1 MEYKD
6 TFVRGCNSAA
16 WARTRLK
23 RRLLAAAG
31 VAGLTMVAAT
41 ISAGG
46 LDRQADADRPAYRNP
61 RLTVAQRVDDLLARM
76 TLDEKVGQMTQP
88 DHSFL
93 KSPDDVGR
101 YFVGS
106 VLSGGSSEIPD
117 ISAAGWAVFTDGLQK
132 RALATR
138 LGIPLLYGVDAVH
151 GHNNVRG
158 AVIFPHNIGLG
169 CTRNPKLVEEASR
182 VTASEMAG
190 TGMHWTFAPCV
201 AVPQDERW
209 GRTYEG
215 FGESPALVAELG
227 AAAVRGYQGADLS
240 YPSHVLATAKHY
252 LADGGTQ
259 GGIDQGDA
267 RIDEATLR
275 SLHLP
280 GYEAAIKA
288 GVGSVMASFS
298 SWNGAKMHG
307 HKYLLTTVLKGEL
320 GFKGFV
326 VSDWKALEQ
335 LPGDYERQIEA
346 AIDAGI
352 DMVMVP
358 DVYPVFFERLKGLA
372 QSGRVPISRID
383 DAVRRILAIKFQMG
397 LFERPFSD
405 PAQRAAVGSPG
416 HLAIARQAVRESQ
429 VLLVNKQGA
438 LPLADTL
445 AHVFVAG
452 KAADDLGMQCGGWT
466 IAWQGSAGRIT
477 EGTTVLEA
485 IRRAVPKARVDYSAG
500 GEAPPGAQAAIVV
513 IGELPYAEGQ
523 GDRTSLE
530 LDPADVA
537 VVKRV
542 KAAGL
547 RTVVVLISG
556 RPLILEPILADADAI
571 VAAWLPGTEG
581 DGVADVLFGR
591 HRPTG
596 VLSHTWPK
604 AMSQIP
610 ANVGPKGEKPESA
623 PLFEYGFGV
632 RYR

>member
-1 MEYKD
+1 MEQLIR
-6 TFVRGCNSAA
+6 FVRDYNSRAA
-16 WARTRLK
+16 A
-23 RRLLAAAG
+23 RRLMAASG
-31 VAGLTMVAAT
+31 FVVLTMVAAAT
-41 ISAGG
+41 SADGPA
-46 LDRQADADRPAYRNP
+46 RQAAPGEPAYRNP
-61 RLTVAQRVDDLLARM
+61 RLSVTQRVDDLLTRM

-93 KSPDDVGR
+93 KSPDDVSR
-101 YFVGS
+101 FFVGS

-117 ISAAGWAVFTDGLQK
+117 SSPAGWAAFTDGLQK
-132 RALATR
+132 RALSTR

-182 VTASEMAG
+182 ITAAEMAA
-190 TGMHWTFAPCV
+190 TGMHWNFAPCV

-227 AAAVRGYQGADLS
+227 AAAVRGLQGENLS

-252 LADGGTQ
+252 LADGGTTS
-259 GGIDQGDA
+259 GVDQGNA
-267 RIDEATLR
+267 QIDEAALR
-275 SLHLP
+275 AVHLP
-280 GYEAAIKA
+280 GYQAAIKA
-288 GVGSVMASFS
+288 GVGSIMASFS
-298 SWNGAKMHG
+298 SWNGQKMHG

-335 LPGDYERQIEA
+335 LPGDYPRQIEA

-358 DVYPVFFERLKGLA
+358 DAYPAFFEGLKGLA
-372 QSGRVPISRID
+372 QSGRLPMSRID

-405 PAQRAAVGSPG
+405 PALRAAVGSPE
-416 HLAIARQAVRESQ
+416 HRAVARQAVRESQ
-429 VLLVNKQGA
+429 VVLVNKQA
-438 LPLADTL
+438 TLPLPDTL
-445 AHVFVAG
+445 PQVLVAG

-466 IAWQGSAGRIT
+466 IAWQGSTGRIT

-500 GEAPPGAQAAIVV
+500 GETPGGGQTAIVV

-523 GDRTSLE
+523 GDRKSLD
-530 LDPADVA
+530 LNPADVA
-537 VVKRV
+537 LVKRV

-547 RTVVVLISG
+547 RTVVVLLSG

-591 HRPTG
+591 YRPTG
-596 VLSHTWPK
+596 TLSHTWPT

-610 ANVGPKGEKPESA
+610 VNVGPKGEKPGVI
-623 PLFEYGFGV
+623 PLFEYGFGL